1 VIQLP
6 PVVRRPFTVSASPQ
20 VEDAARDAAELSE
33 RVAMVSRGAARAA
46 VLGVNDGLVTNLCLI
61 LAVAGA
67 DIGAGEIRVAG
78 LASLIAGAFSMAAGE
93 WISVRSQVELYEGIV
108 AEIRTLAE
116 RNPRLILDGLTSK
129 LRDTGLATDT
139 AQRVATE
146 LPLDDE
152 RFVSFS
158 ARTVFGFDTEQLGS
172 PATAAGSS
180 LALFA
185 VGAVVPLV
193 PWFITSGTPAIVASV
208 VATAAASVAVGG
220 WVSRSS
226 GRPVAHGALRQLAIV
241 LVVAAV
247 TYTIGSVFGTAVA

>member
-1 VIQLP
+1 VIQLSSL
-6 PVVRRPFTVSASPQ
+6 RRPFTVSAAPR

-33 RVAMVSRGAARAA
+33 RVSIVSRGAARAA

-93 WISVRSQVELYEGIV
+93 WISVRSQCELYDGIV
-108 AEIRTLAE
+108 DEIRSLAQ
-116 RNPRLILDGLTSK
+116 RNPRLILDELTSK
-129 LRDTGLATDT
+129 LTDTGLAKDT

-158 ARTVFGFDTEQLGS
+158 ARTVFGFDPDQLGS
-172 PATAAGSS
+172 PTTAAVSS
-180 LALFA
+180 LLLFA

-193 PWFITSGTPAIVASV
+193 PWFITSGTPAIVASII
-208 VATAAASVAVGG
+208 ATAAASVAVGG
-220 WVSRSS
+220 WVSHSS
-226 GRPVAHGALRQLAIV
+226 GRSVWQGALRQLEIV
-241 LVVAAV
+241 VVVAAV
-247 TYTIGSVFGTAVA
+247 TYTIGRVFGTAVA